1 MAMRFRAVCAALAVL
16 GLTGVHALA
25 QDRPATPR
33 NQGPAAL
40 ARPKA
45 NPIVSENSKAR
56 TDENERQKRWDERM
70 RRTTRSMCTGC

>member
-1 MAMRFRAVCAALAVL
+1 MAMNLRVVCGALAVL
-16 GLTGVHALA
+16 SVTGVHALA
-25 QDRPATPR
+25 QDRPSPPR
-33 NQGPAAL
+33 NQGAAA